1 MKWQFSND
9 APIYSQLIAQIKVGI
24 VSGAFPPGERL
35 PSVRDLATEAG
46 VNPNTMQ
53 RALTEL
59 ERDGLVYSQRT
70 TGRFVTEDQAM
81 IASAKRSLAERHI
94 QAFLEAM
101 SKHYG
106 NAPALNHVSLAVE
119 PGRIV
124 GLLGPNGS
132 GKTTLIKLANGLLTP
147 SEGEVLVCDM
157 APGKESHASVSY
169 LPERTCIPTWM
180 SVKQLMD
187 FYGDFYRDFN
197 RKAAE
202 EMLTHLNI
210 RLTQRIKQMSKG
222 TREKVQLIMVMSRAA
237 KLYLLD
243 EPIGGVDPAT
253 RDYILSTIIGNYNP
267 EAAVIISTH
276 LIADVEKVLDE
287 VIFINQ
293 GQVVLQSSVDEI
305 REEKGM
311 SVDALFREVFKC

>member
-1 MKWQFSND
+1 M
-9 APIYSQLIAQIKVGI
+9 AIL
-24 VSGAFPPGERL
+24 ECR
-35 PSVRDLATEAG
+35 E
-46 VNPNTMQ
+46 
-53 RALTEL
+53 LTKYF
-59 ERDGLVYSQRT
+59 DS
-70 TGRFVTEDQAM
+70 
-81 IASAKRSLAERHI
+81 SLA
-94 QAFLEAM
+94 LD
-101 SKHYG
+101 
-106 NAPALNHVSLAVE
+106 HVSLTVE

-132 GKTTLIKLANGLLTP
+132 GKTTLIKLANGLLVPSSGTVTIDGHTP
-147 SEGEVLVCDM
+147 GPETKGLI
-157 APGKESHASVSY
+157 SY
-169 LPERTCIPTWM
+169 LPERTYLSGWM
-180 SVKQLMD
+180 NVVQLLDFFCD
-187 FYGDFYRDFN
+187 FYPDFDRD
-197 RKAAE
+197 AAE
-202 EMLTHLNI
+202 HMLTALEISPKLRI
-210 RLTQRIKQMSKG
+210 RQMSKG
-222 TREKVQLIMVMSRAA
+222 TREKVQLILVMSRRAR
-237 KLYLLD
+237 LYLLD